1 MKGQT
6 RLIFA
11 LLFALLIAVFAVLNV
26 NPVQVHYGFGVS
38 EWPLVLV
45 ILTSVLMGGIVV
57 AFVGGFRI
65 FNLQREVKRL
75 RKENSQLTET
85 KKKLDNET
93 EEFEIKRMDPDETVT
108 EIEENK
114 KETEENHS

>member
-1 MKGQT
+1 VKGQT

-26 NPVQVHYGFGVS
+26 NPVQVHYGFGTS

-45 ILTSVLMGGIVV
+45 ILTSVLMGGLVV

-75 RKENSQLTET
+75 RKENMQLNE
-85 KKKLDNET
+85 KINQIDNES
-93 EEFEIKRMDPDETVT
+93 EELEAKEAEQQEAVIEEVENKQQLDETRL
-108 EIEENK
+108 
-114 KETEENHS
+114 